1 MSTEKRKKVTIK
13 HLLNK
18 KANGEMIV
26 SLGVYDAP
34 MAAIADEIGFDLLI
48 NGNAGPMSLLGH
60 PTPLTVRYEEPLILT
75 QAVSRMT
82 MHAMVVGHMPYMT
95 YHISAHEAVRKDTEA
110 GSEGTYCGSTCKSR
124 WSPDQ

>member
-60 PTPLTVRYEEPLILT
+60 PTPLTVRYEEQLILT

-82 MHAMVVGHMPYMT
+82 KHPMVVGHMPSKIGRASCRERVCQY
-95 YHISAHEAVRKDTEA
+95 V
-110 GSEGTYCGSTCKSR
+110 
-124 WSPDQ
+124 